1 MVQVVDLY
9 KVQYLTG
16 RFETID
22 VQSIASMVL
31 NRYHKNMVMDKDSD
45 SIRNEDVR
53 IEFNR
58 DIQNLASLFCKTWE
72 AHYPDQPIELC
83 WNSTIKE
90 DPNTAFWA
98 VVHSK
103 GEMTNLHTHETSEN
117 YEGGAHVSA
126 AFWVQCQEGSGD
138 FVFQYKP
145 NPYNIQQHII
155 KPHVGGFALFDS
167 TIPHFV
173 TKNLTDSLR
182 IVISM
187 NFKLKSS

>member
-1 MVQVVDLY
+1 MAKETLY
-9 KVQYLTG
+9 KVEYLTG

-22 VQSIASMVL
+22 AQSIASMVL
-31 NRYHKNMVMDKDSD
+31 KRYHKNMVMDKDSD
-45 SIRNEDVR
+45 SIRNEDIR
-53 IEFNR
+53 IEFNK
-58 DIQNLASLFCKTWE
+58 DVQDLAKLFCDTWLKE
-72 AHYPDQPIELC
+72 YPDQPIELC

-98 VVHSK
+98 VVHNK
-103 GEMTNLHTHETSEN
+103 GEMTNLHSHETAEN

-138 FVFQYKP
+138 FVFQVRP
-145 NPYNIQQHII
+145 NPYTIDQIII
-155 KPHVGGFALFDS
+155 KPTVGGYALFDS

-173 TKNLTDSLR
+173 TKNCTTSLR

-187 NFKLKSS
+187 NFKFIETT

>member
-16 RFETID
+16 RFETVD
-22 VQSIASMVL
+22 AQSIASMVL
-31 NRYHKNMVMDKDSD
+31 KRYHKNMVMDKDSD

-90 DPNTAFWA
+90 DPNTALI
-98 VVHSK
+98 VCGNQVD
-103 GEMTNLHTHETSEN
+103 LETSTLLR
-117 YEGGAHVSA
+117 
-126 AFWVQCQEGSGD
+126 D
-138 FVFQYKP
+138 
-145 NPYNIQQHII
+145 
-155 KPHVGGFALFDS
+155 FAL
-167 TIPHFV
+167 
-173 TKNLTDSLR
+173 NLNVPFLIEICAS
-182 IVISM
+182 
-187 NFKLKSS
+187 